1 MGDLRDVFKYF
12 IVAAIVSALFLQGIG
27 PVNVAAEEQEPV
39 IRIGVVPTAESLV
52 MGAEGAFDVVD
63 KETGE
68 VLIAGAEGTVDVEL
82 GGAAVVQTNYRLQ
95 VASTTSESYKED
107 WLERA
112 AAAGYVTYVEEFGD
126 FDRLLIG
133 KFPADAGWSERAAFK
148 NDIVAAGLGGSDS
161 YWRVITVGEGEMA
174 LNVTYAGETAT
185 AANAVQIIA
194 ASERVS
200 INGKPYRGLAEAGFN
215 STGTLAGINELM
227 MEEYLYGVVPH
238 ELPPNPYGE
247 LEAQKSQAIAARTY
261 ALSNMGKRSADGYD
275 LLPTTSDQVYGGS
288 AAEHPISTDA
298 IDGTK
303 GIVATYDGKLITAVY
318 HSTSGGA
325 TANNEDVWN
334 SGATDYLRGTH
345 VAQKGNSLKYVP
357 ALDVYKNSD
366 EGESLRKVKKG
377 DFEADWSRYY
387 RWNFEWTAEEMSEVL
402 SLYYNIDVGEV
413 YEINVL
419 EHSSSGRVAEIEFV
433 TENGTFYEYKDRIR
447 WALQY
452 INASG
457 DPAVLLST
465 LFIIEPVTDE
475 VNGEVTGFKT
485 NGGGWGH
492 GVGMSQV
499 GAVGMAEAGY
509 SYEVILKHFYKG
521 IELETR
527 Y

>member
-1 MGDLRDVFKYF
+1 MREVFRYF
-12 IVAAIVSALFLQGIG
+12 VIAAIVSALVFQGIG
-27 PVNVAAEEQEPV
+27 QVNVSAQQEEPI
-39 IRIGVVPTAESLV
+39 IRIGVVPTADSLV
-52 MGAEGAFDVVD
+52 LGAEGAFDVID

-68 VLIAGAEGTVDVEL
+68 VLFKDLEGTAEVEL
-82 GGAAVVQTNYRLQ
+82 GGTAVVKTNYRLQ
-95 VASTTSESYKED
+95 VAATSSESYKAD
-107 WLERA
+107 WLKRA
-112 AAAGYVTYVEEFGD
+112 EAAGYVTYVEAFGEL
-126 FDRLLIG
+126 DRLLIG
-133 KFPADAGWSERAAFK
+133 EFPADAGWSERAAFK
-148 NDIVAAGLGGSDS
+148 EEIVAAGLGGSDA
-161 YWRVITVGEGEMA
+161 YWRVITVGEGQKA
-174 LNVTYAGETAT
+174 LDVTAEGETVT
-185 AANAVQIIA
+185 VTNGVQVVA
-194 ASERVS
+194 ASELVS
-200 INGKPYRGLAEAGFN
+200 INGKRYRGLAEAGFN
-215 STGTLAGINELM
+215 NSGTLAGINELM
-227 MEEYLYGVVPH
+227 MEQYLYGVVPH

-261 ALSNMGKRSADGYD
+261 AMSNMGKRSTDGYD
-275 LLPTTSDQVYGGS
+275 LLPTTSDQVYGGF
-288 AAEHPISTDA
+288 AAEHPISTQA
-298 IDGTK
+298 IDGTR
-303 GIVATYDGKLITAVY
+303 GIVATYNGNLITAVY

-366 EGESLRKVKKG
+366 EGESLREVKKG

-387 RWNFEWTAEEMSEVL
+387 RWNFEWTAEEISEVL
-402 SLYYNIDVGEV
+402 SLYYNTEVGEV

-419 EHSSSGRVAEIEFV
+419 ERSSSGRVAEIEFV

-457 DPAVLLST
+457 NPAVLLST

-475 VNGEVTGFKT
+475 ATGKVTGFKT

-509 SYEVILKHFYKG
+509 TYDVILKHFYKG
-521 IELETR
+521 IDLETR

>member
-1 MGDLRDVFKYF
+1 MRDVFKHF
-12 IVAAIVSALFLQGIG
+12 FMAAIVSALVLQGIG
-27 PVNVAAEEQEPV
+27 PISVSAEEQEPV
-39 IRIGVVPTAESLV
+39 IRIGVVPTAETLEL
-52 MGAEGAFDVVD
+52 GAEGVFDVVN
-63 KETGE
+63 KETEE
-68 VLIAGAEGTVDVEL
+68 VLFEGIEGTVQVEL
-82 GGAAVVQTNYRLQ
+82 GGAAAVKTNYRLQ
-95 VASTTSESYKED
+95 VASTTSESYKAD
-107 WLERA
+107 WLARA
-112 AAAGYVTYVEEFGD
+112 EAAGYPTYVEEFGD

-133 KFPADAGWSERAAFK
+133 EFPADAGFTERSAFK
-148 NDIVAAGLGGSDS
+148 NEIVAAGLGGSDA
-161 YWRVITVGEGEMA
+161 YWRVITIGEGQES
-174 LNVTYAGETAT
+174 LDVTAGGETKT
-185 AANAVQIIA
+185 VLDAVQVVA
-194 ASERVS
+194 ASELVL
-200 INGKPYRGLAEAGFN
+200 INGKPYRGIAEAGFN
-215 STGTLAGINELM
+215 NTGTLAGINELM

-261 ALSNMGKRSADGYD
+261 AMSNMGKRSSDGYD
-275 LLPTTSDQVYGGS
+275 LLPTTSDQVYGGY
-288 AAEHPISTDA
+288 AAEHPISTKA

-387 RWNFEWTAEEMSEVL
+387 RWNFEWTADEMSEIL
-402 SLYYNIDVGEV
+402 SLYYNTEVGEV

-419 EHSSSGRVAEIEFV
+419 ERSNSGRVAEIEFV

-452 INASG
+452 INGNG

-465 LFIIEPVTDE
+465 LFIIEPVIDNETSE
-475 VNGEVTGFKT
+475 VVGFKT
-485 NGGGWGH
+485 SGGGWGH

-509 SYEVILKHFYKG
+509 TYDVILKHFYKG
-521 IELETR
+521 IELETH